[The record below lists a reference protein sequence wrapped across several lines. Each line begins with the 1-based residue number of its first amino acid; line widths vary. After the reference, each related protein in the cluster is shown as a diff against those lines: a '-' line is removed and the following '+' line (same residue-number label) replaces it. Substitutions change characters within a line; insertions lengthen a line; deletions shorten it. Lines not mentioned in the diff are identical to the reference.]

1 MVRIFLIFQ
10 TSNFTAFVRKHSS
23 ENSKIRNEVIRSPEV
38 SSLWLISLKLK
49 NLMKAFFRTSRFNG
63 NIFYTH
69 FSQQKVFL
77 VYCAVK
83 DVINIS

>member
-1 MVRIFLIFQ
+1 
-10 TSNFTAFVRKHSS
+10 
-23 ENSKIRNEVIRSPEV
+23 
-38 SSLWLISLKLK
+38 
-49 NLMKAFFRTSRFNG
+49 MKAFFRTSGFNG